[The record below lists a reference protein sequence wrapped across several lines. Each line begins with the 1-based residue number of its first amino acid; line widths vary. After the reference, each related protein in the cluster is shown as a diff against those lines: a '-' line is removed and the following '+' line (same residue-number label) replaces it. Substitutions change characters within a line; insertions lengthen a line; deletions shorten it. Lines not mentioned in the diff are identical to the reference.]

1 MPDLITTSNR
11 ERGTADRLYDLLDTL
26 IAARATFEL
35 ADDGREGA
43 AALGQKRGAEV
54 RTMLDEAI
62 TPRNASSEASS
73 DLPSERT
80 ILARHARDSLDVSPE
95 RAAQWM

>member
-1 MPDLITTSNR
+1 
-11 ERGTADRLYDLLDTL
+11 
-26 IAARATFEL
+26 
-35 ADDGREGA
+35 
-43 AALGQKRGAEV
+43 
-54 RTMLDEAI
+54 MLDEAI
-62 TPRNASSEASS
+62 TPRNAPSEASS

>member
-35 ADDGREGA
+35 ADDGSEGA
-43 AALGQKRGAEV
+43 AALGRKARGGAKHA
-54 RTMLDEAI
+54 R
-62 TPRNASSEASS
+62 RS
-73 DLPSERT
+73 DLTTKRT
-80 ILARHARDSLDVSPE
+80 IGGIKRPPE
-95 RAAQWM
+95 